1 MCLSTCVNKID
12 IRRPAADVLHQTV
25 KSVKCLDCGSELQKT
40 KYFNYYLSLF
50 YAFVR
55 RICEQS
61 LPITEYS
68 ITWGQVKIKLG
79 QSV

>member
-12 IRRPAADVLHQTV
+12 IRRPAAAALHQTV
-25 KSVKCLDCGSELQKT
+25 KSVRCTNCGSELQKT
-40 KYFNYYLSLF
+40 KYFNYLSLF

-55 RICEQS
+55 RICEQN

-68 ITWGQVKIKLG
+68 ITWCQVKIKLG